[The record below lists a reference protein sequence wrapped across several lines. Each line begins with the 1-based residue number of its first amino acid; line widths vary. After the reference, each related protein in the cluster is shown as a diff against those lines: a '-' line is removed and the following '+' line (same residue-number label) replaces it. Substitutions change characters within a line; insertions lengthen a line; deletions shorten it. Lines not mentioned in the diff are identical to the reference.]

1 MKKIVCFLLIGSTSL
16 TSVYAQKKAIPASY
30 KRRAVSSTST
40 ALATSAKGP
49 VNVPASLG
57 SDTAPA
63 MPAAPANTAATPTAL
78 LPEMAAPTAQVIRS
92 YPVELAY
99 NKTVSIIFPAPVRSV
114 DLGSRDIIADKAADV
129 ENVLKVKAN
138 QIGFN
143 ETNFSVITA
152 DGKFYSFVVSYNE
165 SPAALAMN
173 LVGDQVNLKARTQPL
188 GGTESQAGQSRPG
201 QSSPGSVHFANV
213 AASQS
218 DLALASD
225 RVLHKARRIRRIG
238 DDRSKM
244 AVKLKGVF
252 VKENVLY
259 YRVAFRNRSNLNYDL
274 DYVRFFIVD
283 KTVAKEASHQEIE
296 VRPIYI
302 HNGPIRTVKGH
313 SQVEKVYAFQRFTIP
328 ADKVLQVQTGEHN
341 GGRQLAFSVNNR
353 VIMKAKPL

>member
-1 MKKIVCFLLIGSTSL
+1 MKKIICFLLIGSASL
-16 TSVYAQKKAIPASY
+16 SSVYAQKKTIFVAN
-30 KRRAVSSTST
+30 KRRAAAALSTST
-40 ALATSAKGP
+40 ALVTSAKNP
-49 VNVPASLG
+49 VSVPASLG
-57 SDTAPA
+57 SEIAPSVSV
-63 MPAAPANTAATPTAL
+63 APMKKEATPTAL
-78 LPEMAAPTAQVIRS
+78 FPEMAAPTAQFIRS
-92 YPVELAY
+92 YPLELAF

-138 QIGFN
+138 RIGFN

-165 SPAALAMN
+165 NPAALALN

-188 GGTESQAGQSRPG
+188 GGTASQAGQSR
-201 QSSPGSVHFANV
+201 PGSVHFANV

-225 RVLHKARRIRRIG
+225 RVLRKARRIRRIG

-244 AVKLKGVF
+244 AVKLKGIF
-252 VKENVLY
+252 VKDNVLY
-259 YRVAFRNRSNLNYDL
+259 YRLAFHNRSNLGYDL

-302 HNGPIRTVKGH
+302 HNDPIRTVKGH
-313 SQVEKVYAFQRFTIP
+313 SEVEKVYAFQRFTIP
-328 ADKVLQVQTGEHN
+328 ADKVLQVQTGEQN
-341 GGRQLAFSVNNR
+341 GSRQLTFAVNNR
-353 VIMKAKPL
+353 VIMKARPL

>member
-16 TSVYAQKKAIPASY
+16 TSVYAQKKAVSVSY

-57 SDTAPA
+57 ADMAPT
-63 MPAAPANTAATPTAL
+63 MPAAPVNTAATPTAL

-92 YPVELAY
+92 YPVELAF

-165 SPAALAMN
+165 SPATLALN
-173 LVGDQVNLKARTQPL
+173 LVGDQVNLKARKQPL
-188 GGTESQAGQSRPG
+188 GGTESQA
-201 QSSPGSVHFANV
+201 GSVHFANV

-252 VKENVLY
+252 VKDNVLY
-259 YRVAFRNRSNLNYDL
+259 YRLAFRNRSNLNYDL

-283 KTVAKEASHQEIE
+283 KTVAREASHQEIE
-296 VRPIYI
+296 VRPIYV
-302 HNGPIRTVKGH
+302 HNDPIRTVKGH

-328 ADKVLQVQTGEHN
+328 ADKVLQVQTGEQN
-341 GGRQLAFSVNNR
+341 GGRQLAFAVHNR
-353 VIMKAKPL
+353 VIMKARPL

>member
-1 MKKIVCFLLIGSTSL
+1 MKKIICLLLIGSASL
-16 TSVYAQKKAIPASY
+16 TSVYAQKKAVSALY
-30 KRRAVSSTST
+30 KRRAASSTT
-40 ALATSAKGP
+40 LATSAKSP
-49 VNVPASLG
+49 VNVPASLV
-57 SDTAPA
+57 SDVTPT
-63 MPAAPANTAATPTAL
+63 MPAAPVNTAATATAM

-165 SPAALAMN
+165 SPAALALN
-173 LVGDQVNLKARTQPL
+173 LVGDQVNLKARPQPL
-188 GGTESQAGQSRPG
+188 GGTVSQA
-201 QSSPGSVHFANV
+201 GSVHFANV

-252 VKENVLY
+252 VKDNVLY
-259 YRVAFRNRSNLNYDL
+259 YRLAFRNRSNLNYDL

-296 VRPIYI
+296 VRPIYV
-302 HNGPIRTVKGH
+302 HNDPIRTVKGH

-328 ADKVLQVQTGEHN
+328 ADKVLQVQTGEQN
-341 GGRQLAFSVNNR
+341 GGRQLAFTVNNR
-353 VIMKAKPL
+353 VIMKARPL

>member
-1 MKKIVCFLLIGSTSL
+1 MKKLICIFLIGSTSL
-16 TSVYAQKKAIPASY
+16 NSLYAQKRVSGTTHKQKAFTNSA
-30 KRRAVSSTST
+30 RV
-40 ALATSAKGP
+40 LATVTKEQ
-49 VNVPASLG
+49 VTVPSSLVRDE
-57 SDTAPA
+57 S
-63 MPAAPANTAATPTAL
+63 PANPAISATATTVTR

-99 NKTVSIIFPAPVRSV
+99 NKTVSLIFPAPVRSV

-152 DGKFYSFVVSYNE
+152 DGKFYSFVAGYNE

-173 LVGDQVNLKARTQPL
+173 LTGDQVNLKARSQLL
-188 GGTESQAGQSRPG
+188 GGTESQA
-201 QSSPGSVHFANV
+201 GSVHFANV

-218 DLALASD
+218 DLALACTH
-225 RVLHKARRIRRIG
+225 VLRKARWFRRIG

-252 VKENVLY
+252 VKDNVLY
-259 YRVAFRNRSNLNYDL
+259 YRMAFRNRSNLNYDL

-296 VRPIYI
+296 VRPIYV
-302 HNGPIRTVKGH
+302 HNDPIRTVKGH
-313 SQVEKVYAFQRFTIP
+313 SRIEKVYAFQRFTIP
-328 ADKVLQVQTGEHN
+328 ADKVLQVQTGEQN
-341 GGRQLAFSVNNR
+341 GGRQLGFSVNNR
-353 VIMKAKPL
+353 LIVKAKTL